1 MNSRRRKRL
10 FLRPKSVPFKNATHD
25 AKTQHS
31 RQHVVRLAKWHEQM
45 FGGCRKSIKGMTEAI
60 TLIFATE
67 NQVIQHTTFEKTKI
81 LKESLIQGNRRFANI
96 SSRCKSK

>member
-1 MNSRRRKRL
+1 
-10 FLRPKSVPFKNATHD
+10 
-25 AKTQHS
+25 
-31 RQHVVRLAKWHEQM
+31 VRLAKWHEQM